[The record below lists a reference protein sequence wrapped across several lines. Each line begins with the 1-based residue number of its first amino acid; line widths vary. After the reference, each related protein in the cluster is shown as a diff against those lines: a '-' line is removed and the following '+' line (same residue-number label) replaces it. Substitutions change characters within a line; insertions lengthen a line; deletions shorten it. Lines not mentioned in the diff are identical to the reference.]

1 MSENISTVGNTQEQN
16 VKTAITDALSGI
28 VDGLINTN
36 LGSKLTPQM
45 IFNEDLMEDIVD
57 AVRPRGVN
65 EYLSDISSI
74 IARQGEAACDKR
86 VNIDI
91 LTKVKDVNTGKT
103 TYILPKPCNDSKV
116 YDLGI
121 LRFLIKT
128 FASLNKGETIM
139 PNEYE
144 DDFIQKFRIVN
155 PSSTYTNRDLARYIK
170 FFYFNRRLESYWDP
184 ISKQQAGLGKA
195 FTDYINTIQEQDPTN
210 DPMATNYSQD
220 YQDEYFENSSETDYS
235 GLQGQLA
242 KLKSAVQGGGE
253 DTNDSGNNPED
264 RFVDDMTEV
273 IDIVLSQPTI
283 FKISTLDTN
292 ALNLLFSYGNDDI
305 GDLRYL
311 RDTKISTDTKSINKT
326 VVKMYLLKI
335 MYVRLT
341 QKNERYINS
350 IVSNDINLATQ
361 NIPAAIQNDTDNYKS
376 LNPDEIQKYPG
387 RRYIYVKRLLDI
399 LNNITSDPDTYDA
412 IKFGSED
419 DGVINSLLSVFNQD
433 YVNDMITFV
442 TQILPIIED
451 TSRNK
456 FKFHPAIDKYILERS
471 KKYILTYVKVRND
484 DNDDYN
490 RRFDIK
496 VNLPRLAN
504 KESLNTM
511 YLGYNDVNEPYYVEN
526 KEKKWEPTEYIKAKT
541 IVKSKRIEGGAP
553 GSNAEAEAAKNERKG
568 LATSKRDVMYNVSDA
583 GSAGIRIAPEK
594 YRRNYVFGKFT
605 QMMMPNW
612 QNSYV
617 SERMSAVIDQLVNGN
632 PVFIIGYGASG
643 AGKTSSLVYFN
654 KGNTQSEKD
663 GVLMHICN
671 NIAKRKFNDDTT
683 QYKYITVCAKEFY
696 TTDFYPETQSKSLL
710 DKPDTRRSPREDS
723 INVEFEFDD
732 SVGSFVLSTKYNHT
746 INHKY
751 RTQPSTTTPSYTSAT
766 EAAEDAVANSRIL
779 NGCKETATGAE
790 KAMVTL
796 TPGDDASQDPT
807 IAPKVAQALKDAK
820 AVTDAFCTAVLAA
833 KKVEIAALEERL
845 RRIGADDQPPSYQI
859 PKDTVFDDIS
869 TILVAVKAA
878 ITKLGMANVPTPTL
892 EVDSFVASAKISLTS
907 DISTLKY
914 EVNDATDKK
923 AKREAGFTEIDSRWQ
938 QLINEAESIDQSIA
952 QVLQDKDATPTRS
965 NIIFVQQA
973 AAAVEGEVPGKKA
986 VFLNRTTLG
995 EVMIYL
1001 IDDDRFVKATTN
1013 NPNSSRSHT
1022 LIFVKFYSTADR
1034 TGEPLRLVV
1043 GDFAGVENVFNCQDP
1058 LTIKNF
1064 LNVKRD
1070 NTVRPFYSEE
1080 IVDRRD
1086 AVDGGSGAVSGGKLV
1101 QPEDKC
1107 KQYVGLAEEV
1117 YVFGDDERGKGLG
1130 LPFLPNSMRSYPNN
1144 KNLEDVLKKA
1154 KLDDKTKIGE
1164 KVIFENRYDE
1174 MIRTVVNGLAVLTN
1188 YDGNYI
1194 TKLLTSD
1201 QNEIEYTFEKNRS
1214 NFIKDNECI
1223 NIITKLSSAF
1233 KKGEGNKAE
1242 TVFKEYFEKAL
1253 PVPTEDKPT
1262 TTYVYKKEL
1271 DAKKKELTD
1280 AAADLEKIS
1289 KEIGDNITSGGK
1301 YSNFKNGSELNIQVA
1316 KLNESLETYKID
1328 EKCPTA
1334 YTENAKIT
1342 SADSGIVVI
1351 QENDTVNL
1359 NNLKNAINPED
1370 KGKPNPQAMI
1380 TALSEYNIKNDDDIK
1395 KLHKIYLALYQPDFY
1410 NAIMTYLNRTKTV
1423 ESDKLL
1429 TTKYHTYM
1437 KELGAAINNYN
1448 KRDIDTFL
1456 NNSNIINKSVFKDYE
1471 TFIDSLKAY
1480 INKKVASDE
1489 SGKMKVY
1496 IEKLNNIREFL
1507 NKLNPIVV
1515 KLKGVIGEVAD
1526 IPTVLATFIKNNQA
1540 VDIDVYTWSK
1550 EQPVPT
1556 LEKKG
1561 ITKIL
1566 SDGMQ
1571 EDWDKIK
1578 GLFPTIDDSSNLF
1591 EAFVQYFIGD
1601 SKDDFAN
1608 VLAAFPGIYDI
1619 TKGLLVETGCRKIS
1633 IEKVCENRR
1642 SEGYFI
1648 NDSLSKIRDVINK
1661 LMVEKTSD
1669 VPNVAPQFVDF
1680 CKKMY
1685 CPSGT
1690 NCFALSR
1697 NNDATTSVIFNEIF
1711 YQFYTNISSQVN
1723 KKTKD
1728 MYKEL
1733 IVSVFCVLNISKRA
1747 NNPPPIP
1754 YIDINDF
1761 KGIVFHPKFARDF
1774 KDPEFQTKL
1783 IGAANIV
1790 RGDVEYFE
1798 ERVKSIPK
1806 DIVYESFFKLLN
1818 KLDEATP
1825 LAVQESA
1832 TKLINLID
1840 NSNAASAIGT
1850 LEFVDKISKFNSVNV
1865 ICTPDDDQLKKV
1877 PDLLDIVDAKNKI
1890 GPQPKKEQTG
1900 GKSKKKTPA
1909 SKGMNIDINVSCYK
1923 NMIVWVF
1930 LAFVLLAL
1938 SVYITNVLVSRKMV
1952 PNSAMHTG
1960 VVLFCIYIGML
1971 AMTVLAANIFR

>member
-1 MSENISTVGNTQEQN
+1 MSGNQSTAQFTEEQN
-16 VKTAITDALSGI
+16 VKTAITDALGGI
-28 VDGLINTN
+28 VDGIINTN
-36 LGSKLTPQM
+36 LGRNSTPQM

-74 IARQGEAACDKR
+74 IARQGEAVCDKR

-91 LTKVKDVNTGKT
+91 LTKVKDETGKT
-103 TYILPKPCNDSKV
+103 TYILPKPCNNSKV

-220 YQDEYFENSSETDYS
+220 YQDEYFENSSAETDYS

-361 NIPAAIQNDTDNYKS
+361 NIPVAIQNDTDNYKS

-399 LNNITSDPDTYDA
+399 LNNITSDPDTYEA

-433 YVNDMITFV
+433 YVNDMTTFV

-456 FKFHPAIDKYILERS
+456 FKFHPAIDRYILERS

-511 YLGYNDVNEPYYVEN
+511 YVGYNDVNEPYYVEN

-541 IVKSKRIEGGAP
+541 IVKSKKTEGGAP
-553 GSNAEAEAAKNERKG
+553 ASNAEAEAAKNERKR
-568 LATSKRDVMYNVSDA
+568 LATSRRDVMYNVSDA
-583 GSAGIRIAPEK
+583 GSAGIRIAPEE

-605 QMMMPNW
+605 QMMLPNW

-671 NIAKRKFNDDTT
+671 NIAKRKFNGDT

-710 DKPDTRRSPREDS
+710 DNPVTRRSPHEES

-732 SVGSFVLSTKYNHT
+732 SVGSFVLGTKYNHT

-796 TPGDDASQDPT
+796 TPEDVASQDPT
-807 IAPKVAQALKDAK
+807 TAPKVAQALKDAK

-845 RRIGADDQPPSYQI
+845 RRIGDQTPSYQI
-859 PKDTVFDDIS
+859 PKDTVFDNIS
-869 TILVAVKAA
+869 TILVAVKDA
-878 ITKLGMANVPTPTL
+878 ITKLGMANILTPTL
-892 EVDSFVASAKISLTS
+892 DVDSYVAPAKISLTSS

-914 EVNDATDKK
+914 EVNDAIDKK
-923 AKREAGFTEIDSRWQ
+923 DKREAGFTAIELRWK
-938 QLINEAESIDQSIA
+938 QLIDEAERIDQSIA
-952 QVLQDKDATPTRS
+952 QVLQNKDATPTRS

-973 AAAVEGEVPGKKA
+973 AAAVEGEKKA

-1022 LIFVKFYSTADR
+1022 LIFVKFYSTEDR
-1034 TGEPLRLVV
+1034 QGEPLRLVV

-1070 NTVRPFYSEE
+1070 NTTRPFYSEE

-1086 AVDGGSGAVSGGKLV
+1086 AVDGGNGAMSGGKLV
-1101 QPEDKC
+1101 IPKDVC

-1117 YVFGDDERGKGLG
+1117 YVFGDHEPGKGLG

-1144 KNLEDVLKKA
+1144 QNLEDILKKA
-1154 KLDDKTKIGE
+1154 KLNDKTY
-1164 KVIFENRYDE
+1164 FENRYDE
-1174 MIRTVVNGLAVLTN
+1174 MIRTVVNGLAVLTKN
-1188 YDGNYI
+1188 DDNYI

-1201 QNEIEYTFEKNRS
+1201 QSDIEKTFADNRS
-1214 NFIKDNECI
+1214 KFIEKNECI
-1223 NIITKLSSAF
+1223 EIITKWNSAF
-1233 KKGEGNKAE
+1233 RKGDSNNAKG

-1271 DAKKKELTD
+1271 DAKKKELTY
-1280 AAADLEKIS
+1280 AADELHKIS
-1289 KEIGDNITSGGK
+1289 DDIGDNITSGGK

-1316 KLNESLETYKID
+1316 KLNESLETYKIG

-1334 YTENAKIT
+1334 YTENAKIA
-1342 SADSGIVVI
+1342 SVDSGIVVI
-1351 QENDTVNL
+1351 EENDTVNL
-1359 NNLKNAINPED
+1359 NNLKNAINPEE

-1380 TALSEYNIKNDDDIK
+1380 TALSEYNISNNNDLIK
-1395 KLHKIYLALYQPDFY
+1395 LKKIYLALYQSEFY
-1410 NAIMTYLNRTKTV
+1410 NAIMTYLNRKKTV

-1437 KELGAAINNYN
+1437 KELGAPINNYST
-1448 KRDIDTFL
+1448 RDIDTFL
-1456 NNSNIINKSVFKDYE
+1456 NNSNIIEKSVFKDYE

-1480 INKKVASDE
+1480 INTKVASDE

-1496 IEKLNNIREFL
+1496 TESLQNIQEFL

-1556 LEKKG
+1556 VEKKG

-1591 EAFVQYFIGD
+1591 EAIVQYFVGD
-1601 SKDDFAN
+1601 SKDDFEN

-1619 TKGLLVETGCRKIS
+1619 TKGFLIETGCRKES
-1633 IEKVCENRR
+1633 IKDVCENRR

-1711 YQFYTNISSQVN
+1711 YQFYTNIPSQVN
-1723 KKTKD
+1723 KTTKD

-1774 KDPEFQTKL
+1774 KDSAFQTKL
-1783 IGAANIV
+1783 INAANIV

-1818 KLDEATP
+1818 KLDEATH

-1865 ICTPDDDQLKKV
+1865 ICTPDNEQLKKV